1 MKDKE
6 INNNISINFN
16 NNIKN
21 LYNKDNNIDYDYMN
35 NNCEIKANINLNN
48 NKGMNDNSILNKNKE
63 NNSEIVIIF
72 MFTNSRMHFIKCKL
86 NEILNEVINR
96 FKETQCPED
105 YQEYL
110 NYPIFNGEKAD
121 KNKTLFE
128 LGIKNDSKILFPAYG
143 NGIDKKQLKEKY
155 NLKDDDII
163 QIMKWSIEYEEMKRN
178 KRKYKIKSDINK
190 DMNMKAF
197 IDYARSKDKIGS
209 INVKEHEHKLVY
221 CISIIDWNCNIC
233 KKIYPKSKAKYYCS
247 ICNYNMCDECHAKGN
262 YTKKKVFSEEIEPSN
277 LDINKP
283 FLMTKYHIHSLIYC
297 RTSRASIGY
306 NKWSC
311 DNCKAKFNNKIW
323 SFYCTE
329 CDFDLCNTCAGFY

>member
-1 MKDKE
+1 
-6 INNNISINFN
+6 
-16 NNIKN
+16 
-21 LYNKDNNIDYDYMN
+21 
-35 NNCEIKANINLNN
+35 
-48 NKGMNDNSILNKNKE
+48 
-63 NNSEIVIIF
+63 

-178 KRKYKIKSDINK
+178 KRKYKIKSDNNISN
-190 DMNMKAF
+190 F
-197 IDYARSKDKIGS
+197 I
-209 INVKEHEHKLVY
+209 L
-221 CISIIDWNCNIC
+221 
-233 KKIYPKSKAKYYCS
+233 
-247 ICNYNMCDECHAKGN
+247 
-262 YTKKKVFSEEIEPSN
+262 
-277 LDINKP
+277 
-283 FLMTKYHIHSLIYC
+283 
-297 RTSRASIGY
+297 
-306 NKWSC
+306 
-311 DNCKAKFNNKIW
+311 FN
-323 SFYCTE
+323 FY
-329 CDFDLCNTCAGFY
+329 FNFYFI